1 MPAEPAETPMIAR
14 ASMTVW
20 MPVARAPTTAPSA
33 MMRALSVCVGS
44 LPKAALAPTPS
55 GMPKNPPARRIALV
69 RSHCAWVTYGHSSR
83 MPTSITFAMPP
94 ATPPVSGPSKS
105 TATHATSARVAR
117 AAGGRLS
124 WRSAASSCARSSSS
138 ETEAPWNA

>member
-1 MPAEPAETPMIAR
+1 MIAR

-20 MPVARAPTTAPSA
+20 IPVARAPTTAPSA
-33 MMRALSVCVGS
+33 MMSALSVCVGS
-44 LPKAALAPTPS
+44 LPKRADDHTPS
-55 GMPKNPPARRIALV
+55 GMPKKPPASRIALV

-94 ATPPVSGPSKS
+94 ATPPVSGPSSS
-105 TATHATSARVAR
+105 TATHSVSAPVAY
-117 AAGGRLS
+117 AFGGRLS
-124 WRSAASSCARSSSS
+124 WRSAATSCARSSSS